1 MASQEASKILAS
13 YLENVVSQGSGKNAY
28 IEGYKVGGKT
38 GTAQKYENGI
48 IAQGKYVMSFIGF
61 FPSSIIQVLNK
72 SYSKKTLLVQVL
84 DSCFTLKNDIA
95 RFIEVGYV

>member
-1 MASQEASKILAS
+1 MTLEQCELKRDVEIISLNGLDMKLKIRL
-13 YLENVVSQGSGKNAY
+13 
-28 IEGYKVGGKT
+28 
-38 GTAQKYENGI
+38 YE
-48 IAQGKYVMSFIGF
+48 IGF

-95 RFIEVGYV
+95 KFIEVGYV